1 VWTVCNNQTLHAGV
15 TYIYSA
21 SFTNPGAEQAAQ
33 TISIAAS
40 GTATIVA
47 GAFGADHSPLLGV
60 TNGTDPLR
68 VVVPKFNLKQM
79 VQSMP
84 VASSSNALTLSLQS
98 NVNLVSSVN
107 TNASISITNLTGAD
121 IPDNPIL
128 LVAPQNLS
136 WMFCNAKGEQG
147 RGSFTNLTSILTIF
161 ICPNQSMQALTT
173 FSVTIYVVNGAQA
186 QRSPPISIYA
196 AGDMGVIISSTA
208 GHTAYENGGS
218 YVAAKHAETS
228 LARTLRLELN
238 GEPIRVTEIAPG
250 MVKTE
255 EFSLVRLGDPA
266 KAENVYKGVAAPLV
280 AEDVAE
286 AIRWSVMLPDHFNVD
301 SMIIR
306 PIAQAANHKV
316 HRTQ

>member
-1 VWTVCNNQTLHAGV
+1 MSKERYAVV
-15 TYIYSA
+15 TGA
-21 SFTNPGAEQAAQ
+21 SSGIGAATALLLAENGFHV
-33 TISIAAS
+33 IAAARRVDRLKELAAKNS
-40 GTATIVA
+40 KISTIALDVTDQA
-47 GAFGADHSPLLGV
+47 SVDLLAAEFAEKNLDVLINCAGGAFDASSVLDSDPAIWKKTYDV
-60 TNGTDPLR
+60 NVIGTVR
-68 VVVPKFNLKQM
+68 VVK
-79 VQSMP
+79 
-84 VASSSNALTLSLQS
+84 ALTPVLRK
-98 NVNLVSSVN
+98 N
-107 TNASISITNLTGAD
+107 G
-121 IPDNPIL
+121 
-128 LVAPQNLS
+128 
-136 WMFCNAKGEQG
+136 KGH
-147 RGSFTNLTSILTIF
+147 I
-161 ICPNQSMQALTT
+161 
-173 FSVTIYVVNGAQA
+173 
-186 QRSPPISIYA
+186 
-196 AGDMGVIISSTA
+196 VIISSTA

>member
-1 VWTVCNNQTLHAGV
+1 MSKERCAVV
-15 TYIYSA
+15 TGA
-21 SFTNPGAEQAAQ
+21 SSGIGAATALLLAENGFHV
-33 TISIAAS
+33 IAAARRIDRLKELAAKNS
-40 GTATIVA
+40 KISTIALDVTDQA
-47 GAFGADHSPLLGV
+47 SVDLLAAEFAEKNLDVLINCAGGAFDASSVLDSDPAIWQKTYEV
-60 TNGTDPLR
+60 NVIGTVR
-68 VVVPKFNLKQM
+68 VVK
-79 VQSMP
+79 
-84 VASSSNALTLSLQS
+84 ALTP
-98 NVNLVSSVN
+98 V
-107 TNASISITNLTGAD
+107 
-121 IPDNPIL
+121 L
-128 LVAPQNLS
+128 LKNG
-136 WMFCNAKGEQG
+136 KGH
-147 RGSFTNLTSILTIF
+147 I
-161 ICPNQSMQALTT
+161 
-173 FSVTIYVVNGAQA
+173 
-186 QRSPPISIYA
+186 
-196 AGDMGVIISSTA
+196 VIISSTA

-238 GEPIRVTEIAPG
+238 GEPIRVTEIAQG